1 MDQVQHT
8 MSEPH
13 HTSDTLEEI
22 DDPSDLLSRPLEP
35 IPLVPPPSEHNAA
48 PVQSPQRRQLPPG
61 YGTSASTS
69 SSTSNS
75 MGVFSSR
82 PAVWNP
88 SSSRVQTAASHA
100 PPPQQQQ
107 QQQQGAAHNSL
118 VIDGSGARVPTQFLD
133 SSGGFSRPKPPH
145 GPSGSAGPPA
155 ASAPPAASPASIAI
169 PGAYPQP
176 GSSSSM
182 HIQQRHTKPSM
193 AAAKA
198 TPIDL
203 TLSSD
208 EEDDVDDRNPP
219 LPARMASTGSAPASS
234 SSAGARAVVPID
246 DDDDDDDEVTL
257 VSHKRPDPEEFEI
270 DHVKSNAIVCAG
282 LINAVVLCIHGI
294 PPALTYNGS
303 IGQEPPE
310 DPNLSRENWPTA
322 THFWIEKGYRPLLL
336 TLSNPANML
345 PSTRTLPGGWSYT
358 AMPQARRDINVS
370 VIVPP
375 RTAHP
380 SLSLQ
385 DALAQGHVIEAS
397 FGALADKYVVA
408 LEPLLRQNKIRCE
421 TRCRMVPVGR
431 AQNFLHYL
439 EILVFTRRPDLGL
452 VSDQLSANGI
462 QLEHPPSYHPEDYP
476 TEPQYT
482 NPHNPPAGG
491 MRNDPGIYNGIYR
504 GAGIGTS
511 VQNREL
517 TEKEKKAQVDAIYS
531 SIRSGEELAAVEP
544 SHFISTR
551 LLQHQKQALGFL
563 LNREK
568 DRRWPE
574 LLLERD
580 EAAPEAAKTPPKEEK
595 PSPDVKGKKSSPG
608 SSASLSQKDR
618 GKKKD
623 DADEDSI
630 SLWKVRKGVNGNVR
644 AWRNLITNRETLT
657 QPRIC
662 RGAILA
668 DDMGLGKTITTL
680 ALIAHTLSEAK
691 AFGSA
696 KVQRDAGAELQVA
709 MQLCDTSNDKSS
721 PGKAVGGVKA
731 EAASGSNGKTDK
743 RKRQASESSFEDD
756 ELSCTDTDEET
767 DTSGSMSMA
776 VHNAPPATKKAS
788 TSKPRGRK
796 SKKDKADPEKLRR
809 QHLECRSRATLIVC
823 PLSVISNWEEQ
834 FKEHWTRRKRPSIY
848 IYHGPSRATNA
859 KWIANHDI
867 VLTTYS
873 TLGSEFANQTT
884 WVTDD
889 SKADGKK
896 RGGNKGGNSSDD
908 DNDGHEDD
916 VLMVNGNGIPL
927 QNEAGKNGKKRRRK
941 PAKEA
946 YNPLQRIE
954 WFRVVLD
961 EAHQIKGALT
971 WQSKA
976 ACNLTAQRR
985 LCLTG
990 TPIQNT
996 IDDLF
1001 ALVKFLRLDPFTERA
1016 MWNEFCG
1023 HRESTGLKS
1032 KKDDEPIDSANL
1044 GHVQI
1049 LMKFLALRRQ
1059 KTTKTADGKPLL
1071 ALPPKLSKTEYLDFE
1086 EAEKARYQAL
1096 HNLYREDFEEMM
1108 AKDTV
1113 NNNYATI
1120 LTEILNLRMTCDH
1133 PSLVD
1138 ASKDA
1143 RRRAAGADLSEA
1155 IKQDGLSRERAAIL
1169 FLLFRDSEM
1178 AYCSECQSPVSPG
1191 SDRDRAG
1198 NDARD
1203 LADALDVAAADGR
1216 GSTKRAR
1223 TDAASES
1230 TSAAMSR
1237 NGLETPA
1244 EGAARPVL
1252 TRCQHLYCAPCFRRL
1267 IGYPWPEVSASDV
1280 GHCPTCNYSLKL
1292 AIDAVELHPSD
1303 FVDIYDDQGELAADG
1318 ERFSEDEGVSS
1329 KGKAKSGKN
1338 EAEDFFDWGSGDEEQ
1353 PSKPKAQRKNGA
1365 STADPSTV
1373 QRGDLSLEG
1382 RKDVSTKIRALIT
1395 DLLPFS
1401 KCNPHSALYDPMA
1414 PRLVHVDP
1422 TTSDEAEVRAAEEPV
1437 VVVQRPPLGV
1447 KGEGLLGKLD
1457 QTMEAIESVQDGPG
1471 HRGAAGLAACRW
1483 HGSEPR
1489 LGLPRLPDGP
1499 VLEPGG
1505 GEPGPGP
1512 RAPHGS
1518 NAAGDHDQV
1527 HHAPQHRGEHAA
1539 AAEAQD
1545 DARRKGGQQ
1554 APDRRGC
1561 GRERRPGA
1569 ARREARGAQDSVW
1582 HVERRRGS
1590 VAHVAGTHHR
1600 TPAACG
1606 MSDCAYG
1613 RACQIG
1619 VSLIARTAIVL
1630 HGMRSLVDFCL
1641 RPLGV
1646 SADCGVKP

>member
-1 MDQVQHT
+1 
-8 MSEPH
+8 
-13 HTSDTLEEI
+13 
-22 DDPSDLLSRPLEP
+22 
-35 IPLVPPPSEHNAA
+35 
-48 PVQSPQRRQLPPG
+48 
-61 YGTSASTS
+61 
-69 SSTSNS
+69 
-75 MGVFSSR
+75 
-82 PAVWNP
+82 
-88 SSSRVQTAASHA
+88 
-100 PPPQQQQ
+100 
-107 QQQQGAAHNSL
+107 
-118 VIDGSGARVPTQFLD
+118 
-133 SSGGFSRPKPPH
+133 
-145 GPSGSAGPPA
+145 
-155 ASAPPAASPASIAI
+155 
-169 PGAYPQP
+169 
-176 GSSSSM
+176 
-182 HIQQRHTKPSM
+182 M
-193 AAAKA
+193 AAANA

-208 EEDDVDDRNPP
+208 EEDDVDDRKPAASSSNGRAAAHGNLS
-219 LPARMASTGSAPASS
+219 LPGATNGHASTGSAPTSS
-234 SSAGARAVVPID
+234 SSTGARAVVPID
-246 DDDDDDDEVTL
+246 DDDDDDDEITL

-282 LINAVVLCIHGI
+282 LINAVVLCMHGI
-294 PPALTYNGS
+294 PPSLTYNGS
-303 IGQEPPE
+303 IDQEPPE
-310 DPNLSRENWPTA
+310 DPNLSRDNWPTA
-322 THFWIEKGYRPLLL
+322 THFWTQKGYRPLVLAIS
-336 TLSNPANML
+336 TPTNML

-358 AMPQARRDINVS
+358 AVPQARPKISVS

-375 RTAHP
+375 RTAYP

-385 DALAQGHVIEAS
+385 DALARGHAIEPS
-397 FGALADKYVVA
+397 FGALAEKYVTA
-408 LEPLLRQNKIRCE
+408 LEPLLRQNKVRCE

-452 VSDQLSANGI
+452 VSDQLSAHGI

-544 SHFISTR
+544 SQFISTR

-574 LLLERD
+574 LLIDRD
-580 EAAPEAAKTPPKEEK
+580 EAAPEAAKTEPKEEK
-595 PSPDVKGKKSSPG
+595 PTLDVKGKKSSPG
-608 SSASLSQKDR
+608 SSASSKKDR
-618 GKKKD
+618 AKKQE
-623 DADEDSI
+623 DADDDSI
-630 SLWKVRKGVNGNVR
+630 SLWKVRKGINGNVR

-696 KVQRDAGAELQVA
+696 KVQRDPGAELQVA
-709 MQLCDTSNDKSS
+709 MQLRDTSNGKSS
-721 PGKAVGGVKA
+721 PGKVLNGVKA
-731 EAASGSNGKTDK
+731 ETASGSNVKTEKWK
-743 RKRQASESSFEDD
+743 RRASDSSFEDD
-756 ELSCTDTDEET
+756 ELSYSDSDEDS

-776 VHNAPPATKKAS
+776 VHNAPPAAKAS
-788 TSKPRGRK
+788 ASKPKPKARK
-796 SKKDKADPEKLRR
+796 SKKNKADPETLRR

-834 FKEHWTRRKRPSIY
+834 FKEHWARRKRPSIY
-848 IYHGPSRATNA
+848 IYHGPSRATNVRY
-859 KWIANHDI
+859 IANNDI

-896 RGGNKGGNSSDD
+896 RGGSSDD
-908 DNDGHEDD
+908 DNHADD
-916 VLMVNGNGIPL
+916 DDILMVNGNGIPL
-927 QNEAGKNGKKRRRK
+927 QDEAGKKGKKRRRK

-990 TPIQNT
+990 TPIQNS

-1016 MWNEFCG
+1016 MWTEFCG
-1023 HRESTGLKS
+1023 HRESVGLKS

-1178 AYCSECQSPVSPG
+1178 AYCSECQSHLSPG
-1191 SDRDRAG
+1191 TDRDRAG
-1198 NDARD
+1198 DDAQD

-1223 TDAASES
+1223 TAAASES
-1230 TSAAMSR
+1230 TSASISR

-1252 TRCQHLYCAPCFRRL
+1252 TRCQHLFCAPCFRRL
-1267 IGYPWPEVSASDV
+1267 IGYPWPDVSASDV

-1318 ERFSEDEGVSS
+1318 ERFSDDEGVSS
-1329 KGKAKSGKN
+1329 KGKAKSGKE
-1338 EAEDFFDWGSGDEEQ
+1338 EADDFFDWGSGDEGQ
-1353 PSKPKAQRKNGA
+1353 PSKTKAQRKNGA
-1365 STADPSTV
+1365 TTSDPSTL

-1422 TTSDEAEVRAAEEPV
+1422 TTSDEAVVRAAEEPV

-1457 QTMEAIESVQDGPG
+1457 HTMDAIESYEPVKSVVFSQWTKMLDRIQKSMSITGIRMARLDGSMKRADRSAALEAFKTDPSIEVLLVSLRAG
-1471 HRGAAGLAACRW
+1471 GTGLNLVSACRAYLMDPYWNPAVENQGLDRVHRMGQTRPVITTKYVMRHSIEENMLRLQKRKMMLAEAAGNKRQIGAGAG
-1483 HGSEPR
+1483 GS
-1489 LGLPRLPDGP
+1489 
-1499 VLEPGG
+1499 
-1505 GEPGPGP
+1505 
-1512 RAPHGS
+1512 
-1518 NAAGDHDQV
+1518 
-1527 HHAPQHRGEHAA
+1527 
-1539 AAEAQD
+1539 AQ
-1545 DARRKGGQQ
+1545 ARRDERREELKILFGTSKGG
-1554 APDRRGC
+1554 
-1561 GRERRPGA
+1561 
-1569 ARREARGAQDSVW
+1569 
-1582 HVERRRGS
+1582 
-1590 VAHVAGTHHR
+1590 
-1600 TPAACG
+1600 
-1606 MSDCAYG
+1606 
-1613 RACQIG
+1613 
-1619 VSLIARTAIVL
+1619 
-1630 HGMRSLVDFCL
+1630 VDL
-1641 RPLGV
+1641 
-1646 SADCGVKP
+1646 